1 MACKDDCMRM
11 MEEMK
16 EKNMKDS
23 MSKMMQGCDCSM
35 DFKDM
40 MENFMETS
48 AETKEK

>member
-1 MACKDDCMRM
+1 MRVI
-11 MEEMK
+11 EGMK

-23 MSKMMQGCDCSM
+23 MSKMMQGCNCSM

-40 MENFMETS
+40 METFMETS